1 MNECVIDRHVAKA
14 GEEEEEEA
22 GLTKR
27 EEGSTN

>member
-1 MNECVIDRHVAKA
+1 MNECVIDRHVVKA
-14 GEEEEEEA
+14 GEEEEEA